1 MLDKLSHGTP
11 DPQYPP
17 HETADSLANSFM
29 MFFENTIAAIR
40 TDLDESCQHVNTN
53 FPDVSLSS

>member
-1 MLDKLSHGTP
+1 
-11 DPQYPP
+11 
-17 HETADSLANSFM
+17 

-53 FPDVSLSS
+53 FPDVSLSSWKFDRFYKIATDNLHPIIYEL